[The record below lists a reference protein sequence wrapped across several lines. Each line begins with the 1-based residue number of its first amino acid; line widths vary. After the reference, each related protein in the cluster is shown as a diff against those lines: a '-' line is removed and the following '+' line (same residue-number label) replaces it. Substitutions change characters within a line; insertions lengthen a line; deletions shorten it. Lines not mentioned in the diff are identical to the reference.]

1 MSANTS
7 GPPSTLPIAPS
18 WSEPAYSSS
27 RFYSP
32 NPPPTKPPPNLL
44 SSPTRVSD
52 TPHGV
57 ICLSSKRGES
67 TMSMRSV
74 VRTIVALL
82 FVPCVLASALAQ
94 MPNPY
99 GLSISLE
106 NAKKATTPALAEA
119 TKNNWA
125 MAVAI
130 VDPAGNLVYYEKM
143 DNTQLG
149 SANVAVDKARS
160 AALFKRPTKAFQ
172 DALAAGG
179 DGLRILRIQGA
190 TPVEGGIPLVSDGKI
205 VGAIGVSGGT
215 SAQDGQCAKASADAF
230 K

>member
-1 MSANTS
+1 MF
-7 GPPSTLPIAPS
+7 LP
-18 WSEPAYSSS
+18 
-27 RFYSP
+27 
-32 NPPPTKPPPNLL
+32 
-44 SSPTRVSD
+44 
-52 TPHGV
+52 
-57 ICLSSKRGES
+57 C
-67 TMSMRSV
+67 
-74 VRTIVALL
+74 ALAGA
-82 FVPCVLASALAQ
+82 VAQ

-99 GLSISLE
+99 GLSITLD
-106 NAKKATTPALAEA
+106 NARKAAMPALAEA
-119 TKNNWA
+119 AKNNWS

-130 VDPAGNLVYYEKM
+130 VDTAGNLVYYEKM

-149 SANVAVDKARS
+149 SANVAIDKARS

-179 DGLRILRIQGA
+179 EGLRLLRLQGA
-190 TPVEGGIPLVSDGKI
+190 TPIEGGIPLVSDGKI